1 MSTTVD
7 SRVVEMSFDNKN
19 FESNVQTSLGT
30 LEKLKQSL
38 NLNGSAKG
46 LENIDAAAKK
56 VNIGMLGDAV
66 ETVKH
71 KFSAFEVIAITALA
85 NITNSVVN
93 AGRQMLRSLSLD
105 PIMDGFKEYELK
117 MDSVQTIM
125 AGTGAPLETVMDK
138 LNELNTYA
146 DKTIYSFADMTTNI
160 GKFTNAGVSL
170 DNSVKAIQGV
180 ANVAA
185 VSGANAQEASRA
197 MYNFAQAL
205 SAGYVK
211 LIDWKSIENAN
222 MATVEFK
229 TQLLE
234 SAVAAGKLEK
244 TADGMYKVLTTNIQG
259 STMDDLIDATHNFND
274 SLSYQ
279 WMTTD
284 VLTKTLG
291 DYADETTEIGKKA
304 FAAAQD
310 VKTFTQLISTLKEA
324 VGSGWAETWEIVFGN
339 FDEAKAL
346 WTEVSNVV
354 GGFIDAQSKARNTM
368 LQEWKDLGGRTD
380 LIEALKNAISGIA
393 SVVKPAAQA
402 FREIFPPITGK
413 QLADF
418 TAKLKE
424 LTAKMTVS
432 EETAEKIKNVF
443 KGFFA
448 MLDIGKQAITAIKI
462 GVVNLGSSILS
473 AISPIGGGIS
483 GATYS
488 FAEFLTKLDETIK
501 KTGIFQKAVDTAVQF
516 LLSIP
521 GKINSIFKSITGIS
535 IGDAFSNVTEAISGA
550 LEKIKGMSI
559 GDAFSNIIEA
569 ISGALEKIKGFFG
582 QFGEVDTSGIDK
594 LTTKVSTRF
603 QPLTTLFNG
612 IKSVFS
618 GLWEFLKKLSPIF
631 LGLATAIGRAL
642 DKVGSA
648 ISDGISTADFDSLL
662 DLVNGG
668 VLVAI
673 GVGIKKFMDGLT
685 SITGNASG
693 MLGSIR
699 NILNGVKGCF
709 EAWQKDIQANTLVK
723 IAAAIGIISASLI
736 ALSLVDSQKLTTAL
750 TAMTTEFI
758 ELITAFKMVSK
769 IDASET
775 GKAAT
780 TMMLMSGAILLLT
793 SACKSLAKL
802 DWDGIFKGLVGIAGL
817 SEILV
822 LSAKQLS
829 SNSEQMMKGATGL
842 IAFAVAIKTLV
853 EPTKELGAMSV
864 EQLGKGLISVG
875 VLCAELAAF
884 LKIADL
890 DNTGLGK
897 GLGLMT
903 LAEAINILAN
913 AVGKFAGMDTKG
925 MIQGLTAVGV
935 VLTELGIFT
944 KLTGNASGV
953 ITTSTGMVVL
963 GAAMLIF
970 GEAVDK
976 FGSMDLATLAKGL
989 TAMAGALTIAGV
1001 AIKLIPNNAIVIGAG
1016 LVAVG
1021 AALNIIASATQSFGN
1036 MSWEEIGKGLLV
1048 MAGALAELVIA
1059 LNLMTG
1065 TLSGSAALL
1074 VAAGALAIL
1083 CPVLG
1088 KLGEMSLKEIGK
1100 ALLTLAGVFTVI
1112 GVAGLL
1118 LAPIVPAILG
1128 LSGAVALLGVGA
1140 LACGAGVLAL
1150 SAGLSALAISGTAGI
1165 TALILGIEAFVG
1177 LIPEISIKVGEG
1189 LIALFETIGNSAD
1202 TICQTVIQL
1211 GIAIITSLNALI
1223 PQLLTLIA
1231 NILAALVENL
1241 PSIIQS
1247 VMDMII
1253 ELLEG
1258 IRNNI
1263 SPIVTIVIDTI
1274 IQILE
1279 AITAKIPDIIQAGID
1294 VVIGLIDGLSK
1305 GLVDNAPR
1313 IRDAL
1318 LNLMLS
1324 LLEAVLAFFGIHS
1337 PSTVFADIGLN
1348 LILGLIEGIWNM
1360 LSSLLSCIIS
1370 VFTSVI
1376 SGIGS
1381 FMGKALEK
1389 GKELMKNIW
1398 DGISNVASSVVDGV
1412 KTVISNCVSAIGDK
1426 AKEFLSK
1433 GKELIYN
1440 VRNGIQSKVD
1450 DVVNAAKNIIKK
1462 ALDGI
1467 KGFISKFIDVGKD
1480 IIDGL
1485 KDGISKAAKGAVD
1498 TAKDVAKG
1506 ALDGAK
1512 SLLGIHSP
1520 SKEFAKVG
1528 RFSVEGMAQGLNQ
1541 YAGLVADASANV
1553 GETAVDSMSKAISGI
1568 ADRLDS
1574 EMETDPTIRPVLDL
1588 SDITNGVSQIDDM
1601 LYSQRSMQ
1609 LASSIDIGNSSNNG
1623 IIQNATKSMTEG
1635 LADEFDNLRSDVSDL
1650 ANAISNM
1657 KIVMDTGTVVGA
1669 LVTDMDEALG
1679 NRAVMVGRSV

>member
-93 AGRQMLRSLSLD
+93 AGKQMLRSLSLD

-310 VKTFTQLISTLKEA
+310 VKTFTQLINTLKEA

-339 FDEAKAL
+339 FDEAKTL
-346 WTEVSNVV
+346 WTEVSNAV

-432 EETAEKIKNVF
+432 AETAEKIKNVF

-535 IGDAFSNVTEAISGA
+535 IGDAFSN
-550 LEKIKGMSI
+550 
-559 GDAFSNIIEA
+559 IIEA
-569 ISGALEKIKGFFG
+569 VSGALEKIKGFFG

-673 GVGIKKFMDGLT
+673 GVGIKKFMDGLG
-685 SITGNASG
+685 SITENAGG
-693 MLGSIR
+693 MLGSIKD
-699 NILNGVKGCF
+699 ILDGVKGCF
-709 EAWQKDIQANTLVK
+709 EAWQKDIQANTLIK
-723 IAAAIGIISASLI
+723 IAVSIGIISASLI
-736 ALSLVDSQKLTTAL
+736 ALSMVDSQKLTTAL

-769 IDASET
+769 IDASGT
-775 GKAAT
+775 QKAAT
-780 TMMLMSGAILLLT
+780 TMILMSGAILLLT

-829 SNSEQMMKGATGL
+829 SNSKQMIKGATGL
-842 IAFAVAIKTLV
+842 IAFAVAIRLLV
-853 EPTKELGAMSV
+853 APTKELGALSV

-884 LKIADL
+884 LKVADL
-890 DNTGLGK
+890 DNVSLGK

-925 MIQGLTAVGV
+925 MIQGLAAVGV
-935 VLTELGIFT
+935 VLTELGVFT

-970 GEAVDK
+970 GEAVEK

-1088 KLGEMSLKEIGK
+1088 KLGKMPLKEIGK

-1165 TALILGIEAFVG
+1165 TALILGIEAFVS

-1211 GIAIITSLNALI
+1211 GIAIITSLDALI

-1247 VMDMII
+1247 VMDMLI

-1263 SPIVTIVIDTI
+1263 SPVVTIVVDTI

-1294 VVIGLIDGLSK
+1294 VIIGLIDGLSK

-1360 LSSLLSCIIS
+1360 LSSLLSCITS

-1376 SGIGS
+1376 GGIGS
-1381 FMGKALEK
+1381 FMGNALEK
-1389 GKELMKNIW
+1389 GKELMKNIK
-1398 DGISNVASSVVDGV
+1398 DGILKVASSVIDGA
-1412 KTVISNCVSAIGDK
+1412 KTVISDCVSAIGDK
-1426 AKEFLSK
+1426 ASEFLSK
-1433 GKELIYN
+1433 GKELMYK
-1440 VRNGIQSKVD
+1440 VRNGISSKID
-1450 DVVNAAKNIIKK
+1450 DVVDAAKNIIKK
-1462 ALDGI
+1462 VIDGI
-1467 KGFISKFIDVGKD
+1467 KGFISKFTDVGKD

-1485 KDGISKAAKGAVD
+1485 KDGISSAAKGVVN

-1528 RFSVEGMAQGLNQ
+1528 RFSDEGMAQGLNQ
-1541 YAGLVADASANV
+1541 YAGLVTDASANV
-1553 GETAVDSMSKAISGI
+1553 GKTAVDSMSKAISGI

-1623 IIQNATKSMTEG
+1623 IIQNVTKSMTEG
-1635 LADEFDNLRSDVSDL
+1635 LADEFDNLRSDVADL
-1650 ANAISNM
+1650 ANSISNM

>member
-93 AGRQMLRSLSLD
+93 TGRQMLRSLSLD

-310 VKTFTQLISTLKEA
+310 VKTFTQLMDTSKEA

-448 MLDIGKQAITAIKI
+448 ILDIGKQAITAIKI
-462 GVVNLGSSILS
+462 GVVNLGSSILN
-473 AISPIGGGIS
+473 AISPIGGGVL

-550 LEKIKGMSI
+550 LEKIKG
-559 GDAFSNIIEA
+559 
-569 ISGALEKIKGFFG
+569 FFE

-594 LTTKVSTRF
+594 LTNKVSTRF

-648 ISDGISTADFDSLL
+648 ISDGLSTADFDSLL

-673 GVGIKKFMDGLT
+673 GVGIKKFMDGLG
-685 SITGNASG
+685 SITENAGG
-693 MLGSIR
+693 MLESIKG
-699 NILNGVKGCF
+699 ILDGVKGCF
-709 EAWQKDIQANTLVK
+709 EAWQKDIQAKTLVK
-723 IAAAIGIISASLI
+723 IAVAIGIISASLI
-736 ALSLVDSQKLTTAL
+736 ALSMVDSQKLTTAL

-829 SNSEQMMKGATGL
+829 SNSKQMMKGATGL
-842 IAFAVAIKTLV
+842 IAFAVAIKLLI

-884 LKIADL
+884 LKVADL
-890 DNTGLGK
+890 DNVSLGK
-897 GLGLMT
+897 GLGLIT

-925 MIQGLTAVGV
+925 MIQGLAAVGV
-935 VLTELGIFT
+935 VLTELGVFT

-970 GEAVDK
+970 GEAVEK

-1083 CPVLG
+1083 CPVLS
-1088 KLGEMSLKEIGK
+1088 KLGKMPLKEIGK

-1165 TALILGIEAFVG
+1165 TALILGIEAFVS

-1211 GIAIITSLNALI
+1211 GIAIITSLDALI

-1426 AKEFLSK
+1426 ASEFLSK
-1433 GKELIYN
+1433 GKELMYK
-1440 VRNGIQSKVD
+1440 VRNGISSKVD
-1450 DVVNAAKNIIKK
+1450 DVVNAAKNILKK
-1462 ALDGI
+1462 ALDAV
-1467 KGFISKFIDVGKD
+1467 KEFISKFTDVGGD

-1485 KDGISKAAKGAVD
+1485 KDGISGAAKGVVN
-1498 TAKDVAKG
+1498 TAKNVAKG

-1528 RFSVEGMAQGLNQ
+1528 RFSDEGMAQGLNQ

-1588 SDITNGVSQIDDM
+1588 SDITDGVSQIDDM

-1635 LADEFDNLRSDVSDL
+1635 LADEFDNLRSDVADL

>member
-448 MLDIGKQAITAIKI
+448 ILDIGKQAITAII
-462 GVVNLGSSILS
+462 SGVVKLGSSILN
-473 AISPIGGGIS
+473 AISPIGGGVL

-550 LEKIKGMSI
+550 LEKIKG
-559 GDAFSNIIEA
+559 
-569 ISGALEKIKGFFG
+569 FFE

-594 LTTKVSTRF
+594 LTNKVSTRF

-673 GVGIKKFMDGLT
+673 GVGIKKFMDGL
-685 SITGNASG
+685 SDITENAGG
-693 MLGSIR
+693 MLGSIKD
-699 NILNGVKGCF
+699 ILDGVKGCF
-709 EAWQKDIQANTLVK
+709 EAWQKDIQANILIK
-723 IAAAIGIISASLI
+723 IAAAIGIISVSLI
-736 ALSLVDSQKLTTAL
+736 ALSMVDSQKLTTAL

-780 TMMLMSGAILLLT
+780 TMILMSGAILLLT

-842 IAFAVAIKTLV
+842 IAFAVAIKLLV
-853 EPTKELGAMSV
+853 EPTKELGALSV

-884 LKIADL
+884 LKVADL
-890 DNTGLGK
+890 DNVSLGK

-903 LAEAINILAN
+903 LAEAISILAN

-925 MIQGLTAVGV
+925 MIQGLAAVGV

-970 GEAVDK
+970 GEAVEK

-1001 AIKLIPNNAIVIGAG
+1001 AINLIPNNAIVIGAG

-1083 CPVLG
+1083 CPVLS
-1088 KLGEMSLKEIGK
+1088 KLGKMPLKEIGK

-1165 TALILGIEAFVG
+1165 TALILGIEAFVS

-1189 LIALFETIGNSAD
+1189 LIALIETIGNSAD

-1211 GIAIITSLNALI
+1211 GIAIITSLDALI
-1223 PQLLTLIA
+1223 PQLLTLIV
-1231 NILAALVENL
+1231 NILAALTENL
-1241 PSIIQS
+1241 PSIIQY
-1247 VMDMII
+1247 VLDALIQ
-1253 ELLEG
+1253 LLEG

-1263 SPIVTIVIDTI
+1263 APVVSIVVDI
-1274 IQILE
+1274 IIETLE

-1381 FMGKALEK
+1381 FMGNALEK
-1389 GKELMKNIW
+1389 GKELMKNIK
-1398 DGISNVASSVVDGV
+1398 DGILKVASSVIDGA
-1412 KTVISNCVSAIGDK
+1412 KTVISDCVSAIGDK
-1426 AKEFLSK
+1426 AREFLSK

-1467 KGFISKFIDVGKD
+1467 KEFISKFTDVGKD

-1485 KDGISKAAKGAVD
+1485 KDGISSAAKGVVN

>member
-93 AGRQMLRSLSLD
+93 AGKQMLRSLSLD
-105 PIMDGFKEYELK
+105 PIMDGFSEYELK

-125 AGTGAPLETVMDK
+125 AGTGAPLEKVMDK

-310 VKTFTQLISTLKEA
+310 VKTFTQLMSTLKEA

-432 EETAEKIKNVF
+432 EETAEKIKNAF

-448 MLDIGKQAITAIKI
+448 ILDIGKQAITAIKI

-473 AISPIGGGIS
+473 AITPISGGVL

-501 KTGIFQKAVDTAVQF
+501 KTGIFQKVVDTAVQF

-550 LEKIKGMSI
+550 LEKIKG
-559 GDAFSNIIEA
+559 
-569 ISGALEKIKGFFG
+569 FFG

-594 LTTKVSTRF
+594 LTNKVSTRF

-673 GVGIKKFMDGLT
+673 GVGIKKFMDGLV
-685 SITGNASG
+685 SITGSANG

-699 NILNGVKGCF
+699 NILNSVKGCF
-709 EAWQKDIQANTLVK
+709 EAWQKDIQANTLIK
-723 IAAAIGIISASLI
+723 IAAAIGIISVSLI

-775 GKAAT
+775 KKAAT
-780 TMMLMSGAILLLT
+780 TMILMSGAILLLT

-829 SNSEQMMKGATGL
+829 SNSEPMMKGATGL
-842 IAFAVAIKTLV
+842 IAFAVAIKSLV
-853 EPTKELGAMSV
+853 EPTKELGALSV
-864 EQLGKGLISVG
+864 EQLEKGLISVG

-884 LKIADL
+884 LKVADL

-925 MIQGLTAVGV
+925 MIQGLAAVGV

-953 ITTSTGMVVL
+953 IATSTGMVVL

-970 GEAVDK
+970 GEAVEK
-976 FGSMDLATLAKGL
+976 FGSMDLATLTKGL

-1083 CPVLG
+1083 CPVLS
-1088 KLGEMSLKEIGK
+1088 KLGKMPLKEIGK

-1118 LAPIVPAILG
+1118 LTPIVPAILG

-1177 LIPEISIKVGEG
+1177 LIPMISIKVGEG

-1247 VMDMII
+1247 VMDMLI

-1279 AITAKIPDIIQAGID
+1279 AITDKIPDIIQAGID

-1313 IRDAL
+1313 IRNAL

-1348 LILGLIEGIWNM
+1348 LILGLINGIENM

-1398 DGISNVASSVVDGV
+1398 DGISNAASSVVDGV

-1426 AKEFLSK
+1426 VKEFFTK

-1440 VRNGIQSKVD
+1440 VRNGISSKID
-1450 DVVNAAKNIIKK
+1450 DVVNAAKNILKK

-1467 KGFISKFIDVGKD
+1467 KEFISKFTKVGGD

-1485 KDGISKAAKGAVD
+1485 KDGISGAAKGVIN

-1528 RFSVEGMAQGLNQ
+1528 RFSDEGMAQGLNQ

-1588 SDITNGVSQIDDM
+1588 SDITDGVSQIDDM

-1635 LADEFDNLRSDVSDL
+1635 LADEFDNLRSDVADL

>member
-93 AGRQMLRSLSLD
+93 AGKQMLRSLSLD

-125 AGTGAPLETVMDK
+125 AGTGAPLEEVMNK

-310 VKTFTQLISTLKEA
+310 VKTFTQLIDTLKEA

-462 GVVNLGSSILS
+462 GVVNLCSSILN
-473 AISPIGGGIS
+473 AISPIGGGVL

-501 KTGIFQKAVDTAVQF
+501 KTGIFQKAVNTAVQF

-535 IGDAFSNVTEAISGA
+535 IGDAFSN
-550 LEKIKGMSI
+550 
-559 GDAFSNIIEA
+559 IIEA
-569 ISGALEKIKGFFG
+569 VSGALEKIKGFFG

-709 EAWQKDIQANTLVK
+709 ETWQKDIQANTLIK

-736 ALSLVDSQKLTTAL
+736 ALSLVDSEKLTTAL

-758 ELITAFKMVSK
+758 ELMTAFKKVSK
-769 IDASET
+769 IDAEGT
-775 GKAAT
+775 TKAAT
-780 TMMLMSGAILLLT
+780 TMILMSGAILLLT

-829 SNSEQMMKGATGL
+829 SNSGQMIKGATGL
-842 IAFAVAIKTLV
+842 IAFAVAIKSLV

-884 LKIADL
+884 LKVADL

-897 GLGLMT
+897 GLGLMA

-925 MIQGLTAVGV
+925 MIQGLAAVGV

-970 GEAVDK
+970 GEAVEK

-1083 CPVLG
+1083 CPVLS
-1088 KLGEMSLKEIGK
+1088 KLGKMPLKEIGK

-1247 VMDMII
+1247 VMDMLI

-1279 AITAKIPDIIQAGID
+1279 AITDKIPDIIQAGID

-1313 IRDAL
+1313 IRNAL

-1348 LILGLIEGIWNM
+1348 LILGLIDGIWNM
-1360 LSSLLSCIIS
+1360 LSSLLSCITS

-1426 AKEFLSK
+1426 ASEFFTK

-1440 VRNGIQSKVD
+1440 VRNGISSKVD
-1450 DVVNAAKNIIKK
+1450 DIVNAAKNILKK

-1467 KGFISKFIDVGKD
+1467 KEFISKFTKVGGD

-1485 KDGISKAAKGAVD
+1485 KDGISSAAKGVVD

-1528 RFSVEGMAQGLNQ
+1528 RFSDEGMAQGLNQ

-1588 SDITNGVSQIDDM
+1588 SDITDGVSQIDSM

>member
-93 AGRQMLRSLSLD
+93 AGKQMLRSLSLD
-105 PIMDGFKEYELK
+105 PIMDGFSEYELK

-125 AGTGAPLETVMDK
+125 AGTGAPLEKVMDK

-310 VKTFTQLISTLKEA
+310 VKTFTQLMSTLKEA

-432 EETAEKIKNVF
+432 EETAEKIKNAF

-448 MLDIGKQAITAIKI
+448 ILDIGKQAITAIKI
-462 GVVNLGSSILS
+462 GVVNLGSSILN
-473 AISPIGGGIS
+473 AITPISGGIL

-501 KTGIFQKAVDTAVQF
+501 KTGIFQKAVDAAVQF

-550 LEKIKGMSI
+550 LEKIKGISI
-559 GDAFSNIIEA
+559 GDAFSNVTEA
-569 ISGALEKIKGFFG
+569 ISGALEKIKGFFE

-594 LTTKVSTRF
+594 LTNKVSTRF

-673 GVGIKKFMDGLT
+673 GVGIKKFMDGLI

-709 EAWQKDIQANTLVK
+709 EAWQKDIQANTLIK

-758 ELITAFKMVSK
+758 ELITAFKKVSK
-769 IDASET
+769 IDAEGT
-775 GKAAT
+775 KKAAT
-780 TMMLMSGAILLLT
+780 TMILMSGAILLLT

-842 IAFAVAIKTLV
+842 IAFAVAIKSLV

-884 LKIADL
+884 LKVADL
-890 DNTGLGK
+890 DNVSLGK

-925 MIQGLTAVGV
+925 MIQGLVAVGV
-935 VLTELGIFT
+935 VLTELGVFT

-953 ITTSTGMVVL
+953 IATSTGMVVL

-970 GEAVDK
+970 GEAVEK

-1088 KLGEMSLKEIGK
+1088 KLGKMPLKEIGK

-1177 LIPEISIKVGEG
+1177 LIPRISIKVGEG

-1211 GIAIITSLNALI
+1211 GIAIITSLDALI

-1247 VMDMII
+1247 VMDMLI

-1263 SPIVTIVIDTI
+1263 SPIVTIVVDTI
-1274 IQILE
+1274 IQVLE

-1348 LILGLIEGIWNM
+1348 LILGLIDGIWNM
-1360 LSSLLSCIIS
+1360 LSSLLSCITS

-1381 FMGKALEK
+1381 FMGNALEK
-1389 GKELMKNIW
+1389 GKELMKNIK
-1398 DGISNVASSVVDGV
+1398 DGILKVASSVVDGA
-1412 KTVISNCVSAIGDK
+1412 KTVISDCVSAIGDK
-1426 AKEFLSK
+1426 ASEFLSK
-1433 GKELIYN
+1433 GKELMYK
-1440 VRNGIQSKVD
+1440 VRNGISSKVD
-1450 DVVNAAKNIIKK
+1450 DVVNAAKNILKK
-1462 ALDGI
+1462 ALDGV
-1467 KGFISKFIDVGKD
+1467 KEFISKFTDVGGD
-1480 IIDGL
+1480 IINGL
-1485 KDGISKAAKGAVD
+1485 KDGISSAAKGVVN

-1528 RFSVEGMAQGLNQ
+1528 RFSDEGMAQGLNQ

-1588 SDITNGVSQIDDM
+1588 SDITDGVSQIDDM

>member
-30 LEKLKQSL
+30 LDKLKQSL

-93 AGRQMLRSLSLD
+93 AGKQMLRSLSLD

-310 VKTFTQLISTLKEA
+310 VKTFTQLMDTLKEA

-339 FDEAKAL
+339 FDEAKTL

-462 GVVNLGSSILS
+462 GVINLGSSILS
-473 AISPIGGGIS
+473 AISPIGGGVL

-521 GKINSIFKSITGIS
+521 GKINSIFKSITGI
-535 IGDAFSNVTEAISGA
+535 
-550 LEKIKGMSI
+550 SI

-709 EAWQKDIQANTLVK
+709 EAWQKDIQANTLIK

-780 TMMLMSGAILLLT
+780 TMILMSGAILLLT

-842 IAFAVAIKTLV
+842 IAFAVAIKSLV

-884 LKIADL
+884 LKVADL
-890 DNTGLGK
+890 DNVSLGK
-897 GLGLMT
+897 GLGLMI

-925 MIQGLTAVGV
+925 MIQGLAAVGV

-970 GEAVDK
+970 GEAVEK

-1083 CPVLG
+1083 CPVLS
-1088 KLGEMSLKEIGK
+1088 KLGKMPLKEIGK

-1165 TALILGIEAFVG
+1165 TALILGIEAFVS
-1177 LIPEISIKVGEG
+1177 LIPGISIKVGEG

-1247 VMDMII
+1247 VMDMLI

-1274 IQILE
+1274 IQVLE

-1360 LSSLLSCIIS
+1360 LSSLLSCITS

-1376 SGIGS
+1376 GGIGS

-1426 AKEFLSK
+1426 AGEFLSK
-1433 GKELIYN
+1433 GKELMYK
-1440 VRNGIQSKVD
+1440 VRNGISSKID
-1450 DVVNAAKNIIKK
+1450 DVVDAAKSIIKK
-1462 ALDGI
+1462 ALDAV
-1467 KGFISKFIDVGKD
+1467 KGFISKFTEVGGD

-1485 KDGISKAAKGAVD
+1485 KDGISGAAKGVVN
-1498 TAKDVAKG
+1498 TAKNVAKG

-1528 RFSVEGMAQGLNQ
+1528 RFSDEGMAQGLNQ

-1574 EMETDPTIRPVLDL
+1574 GMETDPTIRPVLDL
-1588 SDITNGVSQIDDM
+1588 SDITDGVSQIDDM

-1635 LADEFDNLRSDVSDL
+1635 LADEFDNLRSDVADL
-1650 ANAISNM
+1650 ANAITRM

>member
-93 AGRQMLRSLSLD
+93 AGKQMLRSLSLD

-310 VKTFTQLISTLKEA
+310 VKTFTQLIDTSKEA

-462 GVVNLGSSILS
+462 GVINLGSSILS
-473 AISPIGGGIS
+473 AISPIGGGVL

-521 GKINSIFKSITGIS
+521 GKINSIFKSITGI
-535 IGDAFSNVTEAISGA
+535 
-550 LEKIKGMSI
+550 SI

-673 GVGIKKFMDGLT
+673 GVGIKKFMDGL
-685 SITGNASG
+685 SDITENAGG
-693 MLGSIR
+693 MLGSIKD
-699 NILNGVKGCF
+699 ILDGVKGCF
-709 EAWQKDIQANTLVK
+709 EAWQKDIQANILIK

-829 SNSEQMMKGATGL
+829 SNSKQMMKGATGL

-884 LKIADL
+884 LKVADL

-925 MIQGLTAVGV
+925 MIQGLAAVGV
-935 VLTELGIFT
+935 VLTELGVFT

-970 GEAVDK
+970 GEAVEK
-976 FGSMDLATLAKGL
+976 FGSMDLTTLAKGL

-1088 KLGEMSLKEIGK
+1088 KLGKMPLKEIGK

-1165 TALILGIEAFVG
+1165 TALILGIEAFVS

-1189 LIALFETIGNSAD
+1189 LIALIETIGNSAD

-1211 GIAIITSLNALI
+1211 GIAIITSLDALI
-1223 PQLLTLIA
+1223 PQLLTLIV
-1231 NILAALVENL
+1231 NILAALTENL
-1241 PSIIQS
+1241 PSIIQY
-1247 VMDMII
+1247 VLDALIQ
-1253 ELLEG
+1253 LLEG

-1263 SPIVTIVIDTI
+1263 APVVSIVVDI
-1274 IQILE
+1274 IIETLE

-1360 LSSLLSCIIS
+1360 LSSLLSCITS

-1376 SGIGS
+1376 GGIGS
-1381 FMGKALEK
+1381 FMGNALEK
-1389 GKELMKNIW
+1389 GKELMKNIK
-1398 DGISNVASSVVDGV
+1398 DGILKVASSVVDGA
-1412 KTVISNCVSAIGDK
+1412 KTVISDCVSAIGDK
-1426 AKEFLSK
+1426 ASEFLSK
-1433 GKELIYN
+1433 GKELMYK
-1440 VRNGIQSKVD
+1440 VRNGISSKVD
-1450 DVVNAAKNIIKK
+1450 DVVDAAKSIIKK
-1462 ALDGI
+1462 ALDAV
-1467 KGFISKFIDVGKD
+1467 KGFISKFTDVGKD

-1485 KDGISKAAKGAVD
+1485 KDGISSAAKGVVN

-1528 RFSVEGMAQGLNQ
+1528 RFSDEGMAQGLNQ

-1588 SDITNGVSQIDDM
+1588 SDITDGVSQIDDM

>member
-71 KFSAFEVIAITALA
+71 KFSAFEVIAITALV

-93 AGRQMLRSLSLD
+93 TGKQMLRSLSLD

-125 AGTGAPLETVMDK
+125 AGTGAPLEKVMDK

-170 DNSVKAIQGV
+170 DDSVKAIQGV

-259 STMDDLIDATHNFND
+259 STMDDLINATHNFND

-310 VKTFTQLISTLKEA
+310 VKTFTQLMNTLKEA

-448 MLDIGKQAITAIKI
+448 ILDIGKQAITAIKI
-462 GVVNLGSSILS
+462 GVVNLGSSILN
-473 AISPIGGGIS
+473 AISPIGGGVL
-483 GATYS
+483 GVTYS

-550 LEKIKGMSI
+550 LEKIKG
-559 GDAFSNIIEA
+559 
-569 ISGALEKIKGFFG
+569 FFE

-594 LTTKVSTRF
+594 LTNKVSTRF

-673 GVGIKKFMDGLT
+673 GVGIKKFMDGLG
-685 SITGNASG
+685 SITENAGG
-693 MLGSIR
+693 MLGSIKD
-699 NILNGVKGCF
+699 ILDGVKGCF
-709 EAWQKDIQANTLVK
+709 EAWQKDIQANTLIK
-723 IAAAIGIISASLI
+723 IAVAIGIISASLI

-780 TMMLMSGAILLLT
+780 TMILMSGAILLLT

-829 SNSEQMMKGATGL
+829 SNSEKMMKGATGL
-842 IAFAVAIKTLV
+842 IAFAIAIKLLV
-853 EPTKELGAMSV
+853 EPTKELGAISV

-884 LKIADL
+884 LKVADL

-935 VLTELGIFT
+935 VLTELGVFT

-970 GEAVDK
+970 GEAVEK

-1083 CPVLG
+1083 CPVLS
-1088 KLGEMSLKEIGK
+1088 KLGKMPLKEIGK

-1165 TALILGIEAFVG
+1165 TALILGIEAFVS

-1211 GIAIITSLNALI
+1211 GIAIITSLDALI

-1247 VMDMII
+1247 VMDMLI

-1263 SPIVTIVIDTI
+1263 SPVVTIVVDTI

-1381 FMGKALEK
+1381 FMGNALEK
-1389 GKELMKNIW
+1389 GKELMKNIK
-1398 DGISNVASSVVDGV
+1398 DGILKVASSVVDGA
-1412 KTVISNCVSAIGDK
+1412 KTVISDCVSAIGDK
-1426 AKEFLSK
+1426 AGEFLSK
-1433 GKELIYN
+1433 GKELMYK
-1440 VRNGIQSKVD
+1440 VRNGISSKID
-1450 DVVNAAKNIIKK
+1450 DVVDAAKSIIKK
-1462 ALDGI
+1462 ALDAV
-1467 KGFISKFIDVGKD
+1467 KGFISKFTDVGKD

-1485 KDGISKAAKGAVD
+1485 KDGISSAAKGVVN

-1528 RFSVEGMAQGLNQ
+1528 RFSDEGMAQGLNQ

-1588 SDITNGVSQIDDM
+1588 SDITDGVSQIDDM

>member
-93 AGRQMLRSLSLD
+93 AGKQMLRSLSLD
-105 PIMDGFKEYELK
+105 PIMDGFSEYELK

-125 AGTGAPLETVMDK
+125 AGTGAPLEKVMDK

-310 VKTFTQLISTLKEA
+310 VKTFTQLMSTLKEA

-432 EETAEKIKNVF
+432 EETAEKIKNAF

-473 AISPIGGGIS
+473 AITPISGGIS

-535 IGDAFSNVTEAISGA
+535 IGDAFSN
-550 LEKIKGMSI
+550 
-559 GDAFSNIIEA
+559 IIEA
-569 ISGALEKIKGFFG
+569 VSGALEKIKGFFG

-673 GVGIKKFMDGLT
+673 GVGIKKFMDGLI

-709 EAWQKDIQANTLVK
+709 EAWQKDIQANTLIK

-775 GKAAT
+775 KKAAT
-780 TMMLMSGAILLLT
+780 TMILMSGAILLLT

-829 SNSEQMMKGATGL
+829 SNSEPMMKGATGL
-842 IAFAVAIKTLV
+842 IAFAVAIKSLV
-853 EPTKELGAMSV
+853 EPTKELGALSV
-864 EQLGKGLISVG
+864 EQLEKGLISVG

-884 LKIADL
+884 LKVADL

-925 MIQGLTAVGV
+925 MIQGLVAVGV
-935 VLTELGIFT
+935 VLTELGVFT

-953 ITTSTGMVVL
+953 IATSTGMVVL

-970 GEAVDK
+970 ANAVDS
-976 FGSMDLATLAKGL
+976 FGNMDLATLAKGL

-1088 KLGEMSLKEIGK
+1088 KLGKMPLKEIGK

-1118 LAPIVPAILG
+1118 LTPIVPAILG

-1165 TALILGIEAFVG
+1165 TALILGIEAFVS
-1177 LIPEISIKVGEG
+1177 LIPGISIKVGEG

-1247 VMDMII
+1247 VMDMLI

-1313 IRDAL
+1313 IRNAL

-1348 LILGLIEGIWNM
+1348 LILGLINGIENM

-1381 FMGKALEK
+1381 FMGNALEK
-1389 GKELMKNIW
+1389 GKELMKNIK
-1398 DGISNVASSVVDGV
+1398 DGILKVASSVVDGV
-1412 KTVISNCVSAIGDK
+1412 KTVISDCVSAIGDK
-1426 AKEFLSK
+1426 ASEFFTK
-1433 GKELIYN
+1433 GKELIYK
-1440 VRNGIQSKVD
+1440 VRNGISSKVD
-1450 DVVNAAKNIIKK
+1450 DVVNAAKNILKK

-1467 KGFISKFIDVGKD
+1467 KEFISKFTKVGGD

-1485 KDGISKAAKGAVD
+1485 KDGISGAAKGVIN

-1528 RFSVEGMAQGLNQ
+1528 RFSDEGMAQGLNQ

-1588 SDITNGVSQIDDM
+1588 SDITDGVSQIDDM

>member
-93 AGRQMLRSLSLD
+93 AGKQMLRSLSLD

-125 AGTGAPLETVMDK
+125 AGTGAPLEKVMDK

-310 VKTFTQLISTLKEA
+310 VKTFTQLIDTTKEA

-346 WTEVSNVV
+346 WTEVSNAV

-473 AISPIGGGIS
+473 AITPISGGIS

-501 KTGIFQKAVDTAVQF
+501 KTGIFQKIVDSIVQF

-535 IGDAFSNVTEAISGA
+535 IGDAFSN
-550 LEKIKGMSI
+550 
-559 GDAFSNIIEA
+559 IIEA
-569 ISGALEKIKGFFG
+569 VSGALEKIKGFFG

-685 SITGNASG
+685 SITGNANG

-709 EAWQKDIQANTLVK
+709 EAWQKDIQAKTLVK
-723 IAAAIGIISASLI
+723 IAVSIGIISASLI
-736 ALSLVDSQKLTTAL
+736 ALSMVDSQKLTTAL

-775 GKAAT
+775 QKAAT
-780 TMMLMSGAILLLT
+780 TMILMSGAILLLT

-842 IAFAVAIKTLV
+842 IAFAVAIKSLV

-884 LKIADL
+884 LKVADL
-890 DNTGLGK
+890 DNVSLRK

-925 MIQGLTAVGV
+925 MIQGLAAVGV
-935 VLTELGIFT
+935 VLTELGVFT

-970 GEAVDK
+970 GEAVEK

-1088 KLGEMSLKEIGK
+1088 KLGKMPLKEIGK

-1118 LAPIVPAILG
+1118 LTPIVPAILG

-1177 LIPEISIKVGEG
+1177 LIPRISIKVGEG

-1247 VMDMII
+1247 VMDMLI

-1348 LILGLIEGIWNM
+1348 LILGLIDGIWNM
-1360 LSSLLSCIIS
+1360 LSSLLSCVTS

-1381 FMGKALEK
+1381 FMGNALEK
-1389 GKELMKNIW
+1389 GKELMKNIK
-1398 DGISNVASSVVDGV
+1398 DGILKVASSVVDGA
-1412 KTVISNCVSAIGDK
+1412 KTVISDCVSAIGDK
-1426 AKEFLSK
+1426 ASEFLSS
-1433 GKELIYN
+1433 GKELMYK
-1440 VRNGIQSKVD
+1440 VRNGISSKVD
-1450 DVVNAAKNIIKK
+1450 DVVNAAKNILKK

-1467 KGFISKFIDVGKD
+1467 KEFISSFTDVGID
-1480 IIDGL
+1480 IINGL
-1485 KDGISKAAKGAVD
+1485 KDGISSAAKGVIN

-1528 RFSVEGMAQGLNQ
+1528 RFSDEGMTQGLNQ

-1588 SDITNGVSQIDDM
+1588 SDITDGVSQIDSM

-1635 LADEFDNLRSDVSDL
+1635 LADEFDNLRSDVADL

>member
-170 DNSVKAIQGV
+170 DDSVKAIQGV

-310 VKTFTQLISTLKEA
+310 VKTFTQLINTLKEA

-448 MLDIGKQAITAIKI
+448 ILDIGKQAITAIKI
-462 GVVNLGSSILS
+462 GVVNLGSSILN
-473 AISPIGGGIS
+473 AISPIGGGVL

-550 LEKIKGMSI
+550 LEKIKG
-559 GDAFSNIIEA
+559 
-569 ISGALEKIKGFFG
+569 FFE

-594 LTTKVSTRF
+594 LTNKVSTRF

-648 ISDGISTADFDSLL
+648 ISDGLSTADFNSLL

-673 GVGIKKFMDGLT
+673 GVGIKKFMDGLG
-685 SITGNASG
+685 SITENAGG
-693 MLGSIR
+693 MLGSIKD
-699 NILNGVKGCF
+699 ILDGVKGCF
-709 EAWQKDIQANTLVK
+709 EAWQKDIQANTLIK

-829 SNSEQMMKGATGL
+829 SNSKQMMKGATGL
-842 IAFAVAIKTLV
+842 IAFAVAIKLLV

-875 VLCAELAAF
+875 VLCTELAAF
-884 LKIADL
+884 LKVADL
-890 DNTGLGK
+890 DNVSLGK
-897 GLGLMT
+897 GLGLMI

-925 MIQGLTAVGV
+925 MIQGLAAVGV
-935 VLTELGIFT
+935 VLTELGVFT

-970 GEAVDK
+970 GEAVEK

-1083 CPVLG
+1083 CPVLS
-1088 KLGEMSLKEIGK
+1088 KLGKMPLKEIGK

-1165 TALILGIEAFVG
+1165 TALILGIEAFVS

-1189 LIALFETIGNSAD
+1189 LIALIETIGNSAD

-1211 GIAIITSLNALI
+1211 GIAIITSLDALI

-1247 VMDMII
+1247 VMDILM

-1360 LSSLLSCIIS
+1360 LSSLLSCITS

-1381 FMGKALEK
+1381 FMGNALEK
-1389 GKELMKNIW
+1389 GKELMKNIK
-1398 DGISNVASSVVDGV
+1398 DGILKVASSVIDGA
-1412 KTVISNCVSAIGDK
+1412 KTVISDCVSAIGDK
-1426 AKEFLSK
+1426 AREFLSK

-1635 LADEFDNLRSDVSDL
+1635 LADEFENLRSDVADL
-1650 ANAISNM
+1650 ANAISKM

-1679 NRAVMVGRSV
+1679 NRAVMVGRGV

>member
-93 AGRQMLRSLSLD
+93 AGKQMLRSLSLD

-310 VKTFTQLISTLKEA
+310 VKTFTQLIDTLKEA

-448 MLDIGKQAITAIKI
+448 ILDIGKQAITAIKI

-473 AISPIGGGIS
+473 AISPIGGGVL

-535 IGDAFSNVTEAISGA
+535 IGDAFSN
-550 LEKIKGMSI
+550 
-559 GDAFSNIIEA
+559 IIEA
-569 ISGALEKIKGFFG
+569 VSGALEKIKGFFG

-648 ISDGISTADFDSLL
+648 ISDRISTADFDSLL

-673 GVGIKKFMDGLT
+673 GVGIKKFMDGL
-685 SITGNASG
+685 SDITENAGG
-693 MLGSIR
+693 MLGSIKD
-699 NILNGVKGCF
+699 ILDGVKGCF
-709 EAWQKDIQANTLVK
+709 EAWQKDIQAKTLVK
-723 IAAAIGIISASLI
+723 IAVAIGIISASLI
-736 ALSLVDSQKLTTAL
+736 ALSMVDSQKLTTAL

-775 GKAAT
+775 QKAAT
-780 TMMLMSGAILLLT
+780 TMILMSGAILLLT

-829 SNSEQMMKGATGL
+829 SNSERMMKGATGL
-842 IAFAVAIKTLV
+842 IAFAVAIKLLV

-884 LKIADL
+884 LKVADL
-890 DNTGLGK
+890 DNVSLGK

-925 MIQGLTAVGV
+925 MIQGLAAVGV
-935 VLTELGIFT
+935 VLTELGVFT

-970 GEAVDK
+970 GEAVEK

-1021 AALNIIASATQSFGN
+1021 AALNIIASATQSFGS

-1083 CPVLG
+1083 CPVLS
-1088 KLGEMSLKEIGK
+1088 KLGKMPLKEIGK

-1165 TALILGIEAFVG
+1165 TALILGIEAFVS

-1223 PQLLTLIA
+1223 PQVLTLIA

-1247 VMDMII
+1247 VMDMLI

-1258 IRNNI
+1258 IRDNI
-1263 SPIVTIVIDTI
+1263 SPIVTIVVDTI
-1274 IQILE
+1274 IQVLE

-1360 LSSLLSCIIS
+1360 LSSLLSCVTS

-1381 FMGKALEK
+1381 FMGNALEK
-1389 GKELMKNIW
+1389 GKELMKNIK
-1398 DGISNVASSVVDGV
+1398 DGILKVASSVIDGA
-1412 KTVISNCVSAIGDK
+1412 KTVISDCVSAIGDK
-1426 AKEFLSK
+1426 ASEFLSS
-1433 GKELIYN
+1433 GKELMYK
-1440 VRNGIQSKVD
+1440 VRNGISSKVD
-1450 DVVNAAKNIIKK
+1450 DVINAAKNIIKK
-1462 ALDGI
+1462 VVDGI

-1480 IIDGL
+1480 IMDGL
-1485 KDGISKAAKGAVD
+1485 KDGISSAAKGVVN

-1528 RFSVEGMAQGLNQ
+1528 RFSDEGMAQGLNQ

-1588 SDITNGVSQIDDM
+1588 SDITDGVSQIDSM
-1601 LYSQRSMQ
+1601 LYSQRSMR

>member
-7 SRVVEMSFDNKN
+7 SRVVEMSFDNRN

-38 NLNGSAKG
+38 NLDGSAKG

-56 VNIGMLGDAV
+56 VNIGSLGEAV
-66 ETVKH
+66 ETVKQ

-93 AGRQMLRSLSLD
+93 TGKQMLKSLTLD
-105 PIMDGFKEYELK
+105 PIMDGFSEYELK
-117 MDSVQTIM
+117 MGSVQTIM
-125 AGTGAPLETVMDK
+125 AGTGAPLEEVMAK

-170 DNSVKAIQGV
+170 DDSVKAIQGV

-185 VSGANAQEASRA
+185 VSGANSQEASRA

-244 TADGMYKVLTTNIQG
+244 TADGMYKVLTTNAQG
-259 STMDDLIDATHNFND
+259 GTMDGVIDATHNFND

-310 VKTFTQLISTLKEA
+310 VKTFTQLMDTLKEA

-339 FDEAKAL
+339 FEEAKTL

-393 SVVKPAAQA
+393 SVVKPVAQA
-402 FREIFPPITGK
+402 FREIFPATTGK

-432 EETAEKIKNVF
+432 EGTAEKIKNTF
-443 KGFFA
+443 KGFFSV
-448 MLDIGKQAITAIKI
+448 LDIGKQAITAII
-462 GVVNLGSSILS
+462 SGVVKLGSSILS
-473 AISPIGGGIS
+473 AISPIGGGVL
-483 GATYS
+483 GATSS
-488 FAEFLTKLDETIK
+488 FGEFLTKLDETIK
-501 KTGIFQKAVDTAVQF
+501 KTGSFQKAVDTVVQF
-516 LLSIP
+516 LLGIP
-521 GKINSIFKSITGIS
+521 AKISSIFKSITGIS
-535 IGDAFSNVTEAISGA
+535 IGDAFSNITEAVY
-550 LEKIKGMSI
+550 
-559 GDAFSNIIEA
+559 
-569 ISGALEKIKGFFG
+569 GALEKIKGFFG

-594 LTTKVSTRF
+594 LTTKVDTRF
-603 QPLTTLFNG
+603 KPLTTLFNG

-631 LGLATAIGRAL
+631 LGLATAIGGAL

-648 ISDGISTADFDSLL
+648 ISDGLSTADFDSLL

-673 GVGIKKFMDGLT
+673 GVGIKKFMDGLG
-685 SITGNASG
+685 SITENAGG
-693 MLGSIR
+693 MLGSIKG
-699 NILNGVKGCF
+699 ILDGVKGCF
-709 EAWQKDIQANTLVK
+709 EAWQKDIQAKTLVK
-723 IAAAIGIISASLI
+723 IAVAIGIISASLV
-736 ALSLVDSQKLTTAL
+736 ALSMVDSEKLSTAL
-750 TAMTTEFI
+750 AAMTAEFL
-758 ELITAFKMVSK
+758 ELMTAFKMVSK
-769 IDASET
+769 IDAT
-775 GKAAT
+775 GTTKAAA
-780 TMMLMSGAILLLT
+780 TMILMSGAILLLT

-829 SNSEQMMKGATGL
+829 SNSGQMIKGATGL
-842 IAFAVAIKTLV
+842 IAFAVAIRLLV
-853 EPTKELGAMSV
+853 EPTKELGVISV
-864 EQLGKGLISVG
+864 EQLAKGLISVG

-884 LKIADL
+884 LKVADL
-890 DNTGLGK
+890 DNVSLGK
-897 GLGLMT
+897 GLGLMA
-903 LAEAINILAN
+903 LAEAVNILAN

-925 MIQGLTAVGV
+925 MIQGLAAVGV
-935 VLTELGIFT
+935 VLTELGVFT

-953 ITTSTGMVVL
+953 IATSTGMVVL

-970 GEAVDK
+970 GEAVEK

-1021 AALNIIASATQSFGN
+1021 AALNIIASATQSFGS

-1083 CPVLG
+1083 CPVLNS
-1088 KLGEMSLKEIGK
+1088 LGNMSLKEIGM
-1100 ALLTLAGVFTVI
+1100 ALLTLAGAFTVI

-1118 LAPIVPAILG
+1118 LTPIVPAILG

-1165 TALILGIEAFVG
+1165 TALIFAIEAILG
-1177 LIPEISIKVGEG
+1177 LIPQIAIKVGEG
-1189 LIALFETIGNSAD
+1189 LIALIETIGNSAD
-1202 TICQTVIQL
+1202 TICQTVVQL
-1211 GIAIITSLNALI
+1211 GTAIITALNALI
-1223 PQLLTLIA
+1223 PQLVTLIV
-1231 NILAALVENL
+1231 NILATLAENL

-1247 VMDMII
+1247 VMDMLIA
-1253 ELLEG
+1253 LLEG

-1263 SPIVTIVIDTI
+1263 APIITIVVDII
-1274 IQILE
+1274 IQTLE
-1279 AITAKIPDIIQAGID
+1279 AIAAKIPDIIQAGID
-1294 VVIGLIDGLSK
+1294 IVIALIDGLAQ

-1313 IRDAL
+1313 IRDAF
-1318 LNLMLS
+1318 LNLMKS

-1348 LILGLIEGIWNM
+1348 LIQGLINGIKNM
-1360 LSSLLSCIIS
+1360 LSSLLSCITS

-1376 SGIGS
+1376 SGITG

-1389 GKELMKNIW
+1389 GKELMTNIKN
-1398 DGISNVASSVVDGV
+1398 GISNVASSVVNGA
-1412 KTVISNCVSAIGDK
+1412 KTVISNCVSAIGNK
-1426 AKEFLSK
+1426 ASEFLSK
-1433 GKELIYN
+1433 GKELM
-1440 VRNGIQSKVD
+1440 GKV
-1450 DVVNAAKNIIKK
+1450 
-1462 ALDGI
+1462 
-1467 KGFISKFIDVGKD
+1467 
-1480 IIDGL
+1480 
-1485 KDGISKAAKGAVD
+1485 KDGISNKLYDVKTAATNVATNALNGIKSKISDFKSIGSNIISGLKNGISNAASSVVEAAKGV
-1498 TAKDVAKG
+1498 VSS

-1512 SLLGIHSP
+1512 KLLGIHSP

-1528 RFSVEGMAQGLNQ
+1528 RFSDEGMVQGLNQ
-1541 YAGLVADASANV
+1541 YSGLVADASANV

-1568 ADRLDS
+1568 AERLDS
-1574 EMETDPTIRPVLDL
+1574 EMDSDPTIKPVLDL
-1588 SDITNGVSQIDDM
+1588 SDVTDGVSQIDDM
-1601 LYSQRSMQ
+1601 LYSQRSLQ
-1609 LASSIDIGNSSNNG
+1609 LAKSIDIGNSSNNG
-1623 IIQNATKSMTEG
+1623 IIQNATKSVTEG
-1635 LADEFDNLRSDVSDL
+1635 LTYEFENLRSDVADL
-1650 ANAISNM
+1650 ANAITRM

>member
-93 AGRQMLRSLSLD
+93 AGKQMLRSLSLD

-125 AGTGAPLETVMDK
+125 AGTGAPLEEVMNK

-310 VKTFTQLISTLKEA
+310 VKTFTQLMDTLKEA

-393 SVVKPAAQA
+393 SVVKPVTQA
-402 FREIFPPITGK
+402 FREIFPATTGK

-432 EETAEKIKNVF
+432 EGTAEKIKNIF

-448 MLDIGKQAITAIKI
+448 VLDIGKQAITAII
-462 GVVNLGSSILS
+462 SGVVNLGSSILN
-473 AISPIGGGIS
+473 AISPIGGGVL

-535 IGDAFSNVTEAISGA
+535 IGDAFSN
-550 LEKIKGMSI
+550 
-559 GDAFSNIIEA
+559 IIEA
-569 ISGALEKIKGFFG
+569 VSGALEKIKGFFG

-594 LTTKVSTRF
+594 LTDKVSIRF

-648 ISDGISTADFDSLL
+648 ISDGLSTADFDSLL

-673 GVGIKKFMDGLT
+673 GVGIKKFMDGL
-685 SITGNASG
+685 SDITENAGG
-693 MLGSIR
+693 MLGSIKD
-699 NILNGVKGCF
+699 ILDGVKGCF
-709 EAWQKDIQANTLVK
+709 EAWQKDIQAKTLIK
-723 IAAAIGIISASLI
+723 IAVAIGIISASLI

-775 GKAAT
+775 KKAAT
-780 TMMLMSGAILLLT
+780 TMILMSGAILLLT

-829 SNSEQMMKGATGL
+829 SNSEPMMKGATGL
-842 IAFAVAIKTLV
+842 IAFAVAIKSLV

-884 LKIADL
+884 LKVADL

-925 MIQGLTAVGV
+925 MIQGLAAVGV

-970 GEAVDK
+970 GEAVEK

-989 TAMAGALTIAGV
+989 TSMAGALTIAGV

-1088 KLGEMSLKEIGK
+1088 KLGKMPLKEIGK

-1165 TALILGIEAFVG
+1165 TALILGIEAFVS

-1247 VMDMII
+1247 VMDMLI

-1263 SPIVTIVIDTI
+1263 SPVVTIVVDTI

-1294 VVIGLIDGLSK
+1294 VIIGLIDGLSK

-1360 LSSLLSCIIS
+1360 LSSLLSCITS

-1381 FMGKALEK
+1381 FMGNALEK
-1389 GKELMKNIW
+1389 GKELMKNIK
-1398 DGISNVASSVVDGV
+1398 DGILKVASSVVDGA
-1412 KTVISNCVSAIGDK
+1412 KTVISDCVSAIGDK
-1426 AKEFLSK
+1426 ASEFLSK
-1433 GKELIYN
+1433 GKELMYK
-1440 VRNGIQSKVD
+1440 VRNGISSKID
-1450 DVVNAAKNIIKK
+1450 DVVDAAKNIIKK
-1462 ALDGI
+1462 VIDGI

-1480 IIDGL
+1480 IMDGL
-1485 KDGISKAAKGAVD
+1485 KDGISSAAKGVVN

-1528 RFSVEGMAQGLNQ
+1528 RFSDEGMAQGLNQ

-1574 EMETDPTIRPVLDL
+1574 EMETDPTITPVLDL

>member
-93 AGRQMLRSLSLD
+93 AGKQMLRSLSLD

-125 AGTGAPLETVMDK
+125 AGTGAPLETVMNK

-244 TADGMYKVLTTNIQG
+244 TADGMYKVLTANIQG

-310 VKTFTQLISTLKEA
+310 VKTFTQLMDTLKEA

-448 MLDIGKQAITAIKI
+448 ILDIGKQAITAIKI
-462 GVVNLGSSILS
+462 GVVNLGSSILN
-473 AISPIGGGIS
+473 AISPIGGGVL

-550 LEKIKGMSI
+550 LEKIKG
-559 GDAFSNIIEA
+559 
-569 ISGALEKIKGFFG
+569 FFE

-594 LTTKVSTRF
+594 LTNKVSTRF

-648 ISDGISTADFDSLL
+648 ISDGLSTADFDSLL

-673 GVGIKKFMDGLT
+673 GVGIKKFMDGLG
-685 SITGNASG
+685 SITENAGG
-693 MLGSIR
+693 MLGSIKD
-699 NILNGVKGCF
+699 ILDGVKGCF
-709 EAWQKDIQANTLVK
+709 EAWQKDIQANTLIK

-829 SNSEQMMKGATGL
+829 SNSKQMMKGATGL
-842 IAFAVAIKTLV
+842 IAFAVAIKLLV

-884 LKIADL
+884 LKVADL

-925 MIQGLTAVGV
+925 MIQGLAAVGV

-970 GEAVDK
+970 GEAVEK

-1083 CPVLG
+1083 CPVLS
-1088 KLGEMSLKEIGK
+1088 KLGKMPLKEIGK

-1165 TALILGIEAFVG
+1165 TALILGIEAFVS

-1189 LIALFETIGNSAD
+1189 LIALIETIGNSAD

-1211 GIAIITSLNALI
+1211 GIAIITSLDALI

-1247 VMDMII
+1247 VMDMLI

-1263 SPIVTIVIDTI
+1263 SPVVTIVVDTI

-1381 FMGKALEK
+1381 FMGNALEK
-1389 GKELMKNIW
+1389 GKELMKNIK
-1398 DGISNVASSVVDGV
+1398 DGILKVASSVIDGA
-1412 KTVISNCVSAIGDK
+1412 KTVISDCVSAIGDK
-1426 AKEFLSK
+1426 AREFLLK

-1485 KDGISKAAKGAVD
+1485 KDGISSAAKGAVD

-1635 LADEFDNLRSDVSDL
+1635 LADEFDNLRSDVADL
-1650 ANAISNM
+1650 ANAISKM

-1679 NRAVMVGRSV
+1679 NRAVMVGRGV

>member
-93 AGRQMLRSLSLD
+93 AGKQMLRSLSLD

-310 VKTFTQLISTLKEA
+310 VKTFTQLIDTTKEA

-346 WTEVSNVV
+346 WTEVSNAV

-462 GVVNLGSSILS
+462 GVVNLGSSILN
-473 AISPIGGGIS
+473 AISPIGGGVL

-550 LEKIKGMSI
+550 LEKIKG
-559 GDAFSNIIEA
+559 
-569 ISGALEKIKGFFG
+569 FFE

-594 LTTKVSTRF
+594 LTNKVSTRF

-709 EAWQKDIQANTLVK
+709 EAWQKDIQANTLIK

-842 IAFAVAIKTLV
+842 IAFAVAIKSLV

-884 LKIADL
+884 LKVADL
-890 DNTGLGK
+890 DNVSLGK
-897 GLGLMT
+897 GLGLMI

-935 VLTELGIFT
+935 VLTELGVFT

-953 ITTSTGMVVL
+953 ITTSTGMVIL

-970 GEAVDK
+970 GEAVEK

-1083 CPVLG
+1083 CPVLS
-1088 KLGEMSLKEIGK
+1088 KLGKMPLKEIGK

-1381 FMGKALEK
+1381 FMGNALEK
-1389 GKELMKNIW
+1389 GKELMKNIK
-1398 DGISNVASSVVDGV
+1398 DGILKVASSVVDGA
-1412 KTVISNCVSAIGDK
+1412 KTVISDCVSAIGDK
-1426 AKEFLSK
+1426 ASEFLSK
-1433 GKELIYN
+1433 GKELMYK
-1440 VRNGIQSKVD
+1440 VRNGISSKVD
-1450 DVVNAAKNIIKK
+1450 DVVDAAKNIIKK
-1462 ALDGI
+1462 VIDGI
-1467 KGFISKFIDVGKD
+1467 KGFISKFTEVGKD

-1485 KDGISKAAKGAVD
+1485 KDGISSAAKGVVN

-1528 RFSVEGMAQGLNQ
+1528 RFSDEGMVQGLNQ

-1588 SDITNGVSQIDDM
+1588 SDITDGVSQIDDM

>member
-93 AGRQMLRSLSLD
+93 AGKQMLRSLSLD

-125 AGTGAPLETVMDK
+125 AGTGAPLEEVMNK

-310 VKTFTQLISTLKEA
+310 VKTFTQLIDTLKEA

-462 GVVNLGSSILS
+462 GVVNLCSSILN
-473 AISPIGGGIS
+473 AISPIGGGVL

-501 KTGIFQKAVDTAVQF
+501 KTGIFQKAVNTAVQF

-535 IGDAFSNVTEAISGA
+535 IGDAFSN
-550 LEKIKGMSI
+550 
-559 GDAFSNIIEA
+559 IIEA
-569 ISGALEKIKGFFG
+569 VSGALEKIKGFFG

-709 EAWQKDIQANTLVK
+709 ETWQKDIQANTLIK

-736 ALSLVDSQKLTTAL
+736 ALSLVDSEKLTTAL

-758 ELITAFKMVSK
+758 ELMTAFKKVSK
-769 IDASET
+769 IDAKGT
-775 GKAAT
+775 TKAAT
-780 TMMLMSGAILLLT
+780 TMILMSGAILLLT

-829 SNSEQMMKGATGL
+829 SNSGQMIKGATGL
-842 IAFAVAIKTLV
+842 IAFAVAIKSLV

-884 LKIADL
+884 LKVADL

-897 GLGLMT
+897 GLGLMA

-925 MIQGLTAVGV
+925 MIQGLAAVGV

-970 GEAVDK
+970 GEAVEK

-1083 CPVLG
+1083 CPVLS
-1088 KLGEMSLKEIGK
+1088 KLGKMPLKEIGK

-1247 VMDMII
+1247 VMDMLI

-1263 SPIVTIVIDTI
+1263 SPVVTIVIDTI

-1279 AITAKIPDIIQAGID
+1279 AITDKIPDIIQAGID

-1313 IRDAL
+1313 IRNAL

-1348 LILGLIEGIWNM
+1348 LILGLINGIENM

-1426 AKEFLSK
+1426 ASEFFTK
-1433 GKELIYN
+1433 GKELIYK
-1440 VRNGIQSKVD
+1440 VRNGITSKVD
-1450 DVVNAAKNIIKK
+1450 DVVNAAKNILKK

-1467 KGFISKFIDVGKD
+1467 KEFISKFTKVGGD

-1485 KDGISKAAKGAVD
+1485 KDGISSAAKGAVD

-1528 RFSVEGMAQGLNQ
+1528 RFSDEGMAQGLNQ

-1553 GETAVDSMSKAISGI
+1553 GKTAVDSMSKAISGI

-1588 SDITNGVSQIDDM
+1588 SDITDGVSQIDSM

>member
-71 KFSAFEVIAITALA
+71 KFSAFEVIAITALV

-93 AGRQMLRSLSLD
+93 TGKQMLRSLSLD

-125 AGTGAPLETVMDK
+125 AGTGAPLEIVMDK

-170 DNSVKAIQGV
+170 DDSVKAIQGV

-310 VKTFTQLISTLKEA
+310 VKTFTQLMDTLKEA

-393 SVVKPAAQA
+393 SVVKPVAQA
-402 FREIFPPITGK
+402 FREIFPPTTGK

-424 LTAKMTVS
+424 LTSKMTVS
-432 EETAEKIKNVF
+432 EETAEKIKNTF

-448 MLDIGKQAITAIKI
+448 VLDIGKQAITAII
-462 GVVNLGSSILS
+462 SGVVKLGSSILS
-473 AISPIGGGIS
+473 AITPISGGIS

-535 IGDAFSNVTEAISGA
+535 IGDAFSN
-550 LEKIKGMSI
+550 
-559 GDAFSNIIEA
+559 IIEA
-569 ISGALEKIKGFFG
+569 VSGALEKIKGFFG

-673 GVGIKKFMDGLT
+673 GVGIKKFMDGL
-685 SITGNASG
+685 SDITENAGG
-693 MLGSIR
+693 MLGSIKD
-699 NILNGVKGCF
+699 ILDGVKGCF
-709 EAWQKDIQANTLVK
+709 EAWQKDIQAKTLVK
-723 IAAAIGIISASLI
+723 IAVAIGIISASLI

-829 SNSEQMMKGATGL
+829 SNSEKMIKGATGL
-842 IAFAVAIKTLV
+842 ITFAIAIKLLV
-853 EPTKELGAMSV
+853 EPTKELGAISV

-884 LKIADL
+884 LKVADL
-890 DNTGLGK
+890 DNVSLGK

-925 MIQGLTAVGV
+925 MIQGLAAVGV

-970 GEAVDK
+970 GEAVEK
-976 FGSMDLATLAKGL
+976 FGSMDLTTLAKGL

-1001 AIKLIPNNAIVIGAG
+1001 AINLIPNNAIVIGAG

-1083 CPVLG
+1083 CPVLS
-1088 KLGEMSLKEIGK
+1088 KLGKMPLKEIGK

-1165 TALILGIEAFVG
+1165 TALILGIEAFVS

-1189 LIALFETIGNSAD
+1189 LIALIETIGNSAD

-1211 GIAIITSLNALI
+1211 GIAIITSLDALI
-1223 PQLLTLIA
+1223 PQLLTLIV
-1231 NILAALVENL
+1231 NILAALTENL
-1241 PSIIQS
+1241 PSIIQY
-1247 VMDMII
+1247 VLDALIQ
-1253 ELLEG
+1253 LLEG

-1263 SPIVTIVIDTI
+1263 APVVSIVVDI
-1274 IQILE
+1274 IIETLE

-1381 FMGKALEK
+1381 FMGNALEK
-1389 GKELMKNIW
+1389 GKELMKNIK
-1398 DGISNVASSVVDGV
+1398 DGILKVASSVIDGA
-1412 KTVISNCVSAIGDK
+1412 KTVISDCVSAIGDK
-1426 AKEFLSK
+1426 AREFLSK

-1467 KGFISKFIDVGKD
+1467 KGFISKFIDIGKD

-1635 LADEFDNLRSDVSDL
+1635 LADEFDNLRSDVADL

>member
-93 AGRQMLRSLSLD
+93 TGRQMLRSLSLD

-117 MDSVQTIM
+117 MNSVQTIM
-125 AGTGAPLETVMDK
+125 AGTGAPLEEVMDK

-310 VKTFTQLISTLKEA
+310 VKTFTQLMDTLKEA

-448 MLDIGKQAITAIKI
+448 ILDIGKQAITAIKI
-462 GVVNLGSSILS
+462 GVVNLGSSILN
-473 AISPIGGGIS
+473 AISPIGGGVL

-550 LEKIKGMSI
+550 LEKIKG
-559 GDAFSNIIEA
+559 
-569 ISGALEKIKGFFG
+569 FFE

-594 LTTKVSTRF
+594 LTNKVSTRF

-648 ISDGISTADFDSLL
+648 ISDGLSTADFDSLL

-673 GVGIKKFMDGLT
+673 GVGIKKFMDGLG
-685 SITGNASG
+685 SITENAGG
-693 MLGSIR
+693 MLGSIKD
-699 NILNGVKGCF
+699 ILDGVKGCF

-723 IAAAIGIISASLI
+723 IAVAIGIISASLI

-829 SNSEQMMKGATGL
+829 SNSKQMMKGATGL
-842 IAFAVAIKTLV
+842 ITFAVAIKLLV

-884 LKIADL
+884 LKVADL

-925 MIQGLTAVGV
+925 MIQGLAAVGV

-970 GEAVDK
+970 GEAVEK

-1083 CPVLG
+1083 CPVLS
-1088 KLGEMSLKEIGK
+1088 KLGKMPVKEIGK

-1165 TALILGIEAFVG
+1165 TALILGIEAFVS

-1247 VMDMII
+1247 VQDMII

-1426 AKEFLSK
+1426 VKEFFIK

-1440 VRNGIQSKVD
+1440 VRNGITSKVD
-1450 DVVNAAKNIIKK
+1450 DVVNAAKNILKK
-1462 ALDGI
+1462 ALDAV
-1467 KGFISKFIDVGKD
+1467 KGFISKFTDVGGD

-1485 KDGISKAAKGAVD
+1485 KDGISSAAKGVVN
-1498 TAKDVAKG
+1498 TAKNVAKG

-1528 RFSVEGMAQGLNQ
+1528 RFSDEGMAQGLNQ

-1574 EMETDPTIRPVLDL
+1574 GMETDPTIRPVLDL
-1588 SDITNGVSQIDDM
+1588 SDITDGVSQIDDM

-1635 LADEFDNLRSDVSDL
+1635 LADEFDNLRSDVADL